1 MTKTPGGTRLS
12 FLDTNV
18 VQNLHTF
25 GEFVFDGYL
34 SPEYEARLSAKCS
47 CSKARPCIRQ
57 DVYALREL
65 AVIGR
70 SGAWPLAVSA
80 SVAIELDKM
89 PDPNKRFERLA
100 WYWELAEY
108 FNANRPERTGL
119 IRFTEL
125 QPQWVY
131 EYLAVLPDEE
141 DRILLVD
148 ALDLG
153 CDVFLTM
160 DYRTVLP
167 HREMVGKLGIRMMRP
182 REYLADMGFLPP
194 DCP

>member
-1 MTKTPGGTRLS
+1 MTKTPDGTRLS

-25 GEFVFDGYL
+25 GEFVFDGFL

-47 CSKARPCIRQ
+47 CAKARPCIRQ

-65 AVIGR
+65 AILGS

-80 SVAIELDKM
+80 SVATELEKE
-89 PDPNKRFERLA
+89 PDPNKSSKRLA
-100 WYWELAEY
+100 WYRESAEY
-108 FNANRPERTGL
+108 FNANCAERNEL

-125 QPQWVY
+125 QRAWVY

-141 DRILLVD
+141 DRILIVD
-148 ALDLG
+148 ALELG
-153 CDVFLTM
+153 CGVFLTM
-160 DYRTVLP
+160 DYRTVLS
-167 HREMVGKLGIRMMRP
+167 HRGLVGKLGIRVMRP
-182 REYLADMGFLPP
+182 CEYLAEMGCPPP